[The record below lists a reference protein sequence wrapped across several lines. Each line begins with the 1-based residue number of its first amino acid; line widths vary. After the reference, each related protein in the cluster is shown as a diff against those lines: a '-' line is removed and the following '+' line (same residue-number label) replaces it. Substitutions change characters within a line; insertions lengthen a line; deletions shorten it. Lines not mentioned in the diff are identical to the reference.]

1 MKQRRCKNTVR
12 KDRKFE
18 WEVKELQEKI
28 VGNVFV
34 ARQAASK
41 HPDLICLGQK
51 IKLVECKSDGID
63 AAAVKK
69 MKWLIRSILRKQPFF
84 IHFLVGEI
92 HSPGKVLRF
101 TPIINFPLR
110 EDYEFFIGNESV
122 TEEEYRDF
130 KKATKRKPTRCR

>member
-12 KDRKFE
+12 KGRKFE
-18 WEVKELQEKI
+18 WEVKALQEGM
-28 VGNVFV
+28 VGNVLI

-41 HPDLICLGQK
+41 HPDLICIGEK
-51 IKLVECKSDGID
+51 IKLVECKKDRID
-63 AAAVKK
+63 LADVKK

-84 IHFLVGEI
+84 IHFIVGEI
-92 HSPGKVLRF
+92 HSPDKVLYL
-101 TPIINFPLR
+101 TPVINFPLR

-130 KKATKRKPTRCR
+130 KKATKRKPTRRR

>member
-12 KDRKFE
+12 KGRKFE
-18 WEVKELQEKI
+18 WEVKALQEGM
-28 VGNVFV
+28 VGNVLI

-41 HPDLICLGQK
+41 DPDLICIGEK
-51 IKLVECKSDGID
+51 IKLVECKKDRID
-63 AAAVKK
+63 LADVKK
-69 MKWLIRSILRKQPFF
+69 MKWLIRNILRKQPFF

-110 EDYEFFIGNESV
+110 EDYEFFVEDEPVS
-122 TEEEYRDF
+122 EEEYREH
-130 KKATKRKPTRCR
+130 KRQKGKPTRCR